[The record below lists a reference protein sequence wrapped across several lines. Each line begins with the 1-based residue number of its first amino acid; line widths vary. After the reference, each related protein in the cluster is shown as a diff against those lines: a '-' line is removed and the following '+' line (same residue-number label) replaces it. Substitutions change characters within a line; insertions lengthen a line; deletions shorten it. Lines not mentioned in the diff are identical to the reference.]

1 MFCGKQKILALLK
14 FEVFGLTKVERGDR
28 WGIPMA
34 DGFCTLQSCIDKS
47 ESKNLFKIL
56 FLLLFLIIV

>member
-1 MFCGKQKILALLK
+1 MLMFCGKQKILALLK

-47 ESKNLFKIL
+47 ESKNLF
-56 FLLLFLIIV
+56 